1 MRALTMTN
9 AKDTPP
15 IMSPDIV
22 ITRDRAGYHLLHGLL
37 HLAMAIALSDTGRT
51 HVHVKG
57 HGFIQVARAGA
68 GFAVHAEDSVQPLL
82 IY

>member
-1 MRALTMTN
+1 
-9 AKDTPP
+9 
-15 IMSPDIV
+15 
-22 ITRDRAGYHLLHGLL
+22 
-37 HLAMAIALSDTGRT
+37 
-51 HVHVKG
+51 VKG